1 MAKRQT
7 KRTTVKKVQATED
20 KPFTLPSVDVK
31 PEIDEEP
38 WGDDGLTTKQRL
50 FVEALIGPAAGNATK
65 AAQMAGYRDDNY
77 TVLASTACENL
88 KKPNVQEAIALAF
101 AKRRMTPEW
110 ASNRLMEVASASMR
124 NFCTVD
130 AEGNLKV
137 DWKLAAESGAIGQ
150 IREIREEVIEIGG
163 GKVEILKRSF
173 KLHDIVA
180 ALRTVLQLSGLLK
193 KEPRTVKLVGADGG
207 PVEVTHSFNNGR
219 FTELYRRRTGR
230 DQPCVD
236 PASSNGN

>member
-1 MAKRQT
+1 MAKKKKITT
-7 KRTTVKKVQATED
+7 KRVQAMED
-20 KPFTLPSVDVK
+20 KPFVLPAVAVK
-31 PEIDEEP
+31 PEIDDEP

-77 TVLASTACENL
+77 SALAVTASENL

-101 AKRRMTPEW
+101 ARRRMTPEW
-110 ASNRLMEVASASMR
+110 ASNRLMEIASASMR

-130 AEGNLKV
+130 ADGCLTVN
-137 DWKLAAESGAIGQ
+137 WKLAAESGAIGQ
-150 IREIREEVIEIGG
+150 IREIHEHVIEAGG
-163 GKVEILKRSF
+163 HADVIKRSF
-173 KLHDIVA
+173 KLHDVVG

-207 PVEVTHSFNNGR
+207 PVEVSHTFDNGR

-230 DQPCVD
+230 NQPGAEPVG
-236 PASSNGN
+236 SNGN